1 MYDVALFLHLVGVV
15 ILVISLSYT
24 LGGLFRAQRATT
36 VGGIRSSLGF
46 LPVAE
51 KLIPVGMLLILG
63 FGLYMVGDGHWGWGT
78 GWVDVAIAI
87 FLLMSV
93 LGPAVES
100 QRTGK
105 LHAAVENLPDG
116 PVPPE
121 VDALRRDPVLTHVA
135 LFGAWQVV
143 GFLYLMTNKPGW
155 GGAIATA
162 VIAAAISVPLARLA
176 LRPPAID
183 PTVGPAE
190 AAVSPRPAESAP
202 PEAQT
207 ASPASRL

>member
-1 MYDVALFLHLVGVV
+1 MYDVALFLHLVGVAL
-15 ILVISLSYT
+15 LVTAISYT
-24 LGGLFRAQRATT
+24 LGGLFRSQRATT
-36 VGGIRSSLGF
+36 VGQIRSSLVF
-46 LPVAE
+46 VPLAE
-51 KLIPVGMLLILG
+51 RIIPVGMLLILG

-87 FLLMSV
+87 FVLMSV

-100 QRTGK
+100 KRTAK
-105 LHAAVENLPDG
+105 LHDAVEKLPDG

-135 LFGAWQVV
+135 MFGSWQIV

-162 VIAAAISVPLARLA
+162 LIAAAISVPLARLA
-176 LRPPAID
+176 LRTPATAALD
-183 PTVGPAE
+183 APERVGVASE
-190 AAVSPRPAESAP
+190 AAQVKV
-202 PEAQT
+202 QI
-207 ASPASRL
+207 